1 MDRLSDYDYVLPE
14 SSIAQAPLEDRS
26 ASKLLWLNRETGKT
40 SHHLF
45 NEIPKIL
52 RPGDLLVL
60 NETRVTA
67 VRLFGSRTSGGKVE
81 VLLLRELVP
90 GEYLALARPAKRLLV
105 GTTVEFGGELRA
117 AVSEVRAEG
126 QRVLRF
132 EPVDNLDGLLS
143 CRGEIPLPPYIHTQ
157 LDDPN
162 RYQTVYSASGGSA
175 AAPTAGLHFTIEL
188 LEELRHL
195 GLGTATISLD
205 VGIDTFRPVAA
216 EDLAQH
222 VMHGEHYRISE
233 KTADAVAHCEGRI
246 VAVGTTT
253 VRALESAAEGKKR
266 RIRAGSG
273 ESKLFIRP
281 GFQFRVV
288 DGMFTNFHLPRTTM
302 LMMISALVGKEAVFS
317 AYETALSQDYRFLS
331 FGDSMLIL

>member
-1 MDRLSDYDYVLPE
+1 MDRLSDYDYILPE

-67 VRLFGSRTSGGKVE
+67 VRLFGSRASGGKVE

-105 GTTVEFGGELRA
+105 GTTVEFGGKLRA

-132 EPVDNLDGLLS
+132 EPVDNLDELLTN
-143 CRGEIPLPPYIHTQ
+143 RGEIPLPPYIHTQ

-162 RYQTVYSASGGSA
+162 RYQTVYSATGGSA

-188 LEELRHL
+188 LEELRHR
-195 GLGTATISLD
+195 GVGTATISLD

-233 KTADAVAHCEGRI
+233 ETADAVARCEGRI

>member
-26 ASKLLWLNRETGKT
+26 ASKLLWLNRQTGKT

-67 VRLFGSRTSGGKVE
+67 VRLFGSRASGGKVE
-81 VLLLRELVP
+81 VLLLRELLP

-105 GTTVEFGGELRA
+105 GTTVEFGGKLRA

-132 EPVDNLDGLLS
+132 EPVDNLDELLTN
-143 CRGEIPLPPYIHTQ
+143 RGEIPLPPYIHTQ

-188 LEELRHL
+188 LEELRNL
-195 GLGTATISLD
+195 GVGTATISLD

-233 KTADAVAHCEGRI
+233 KTADAVAGCEGRI